1 MNRIGNWLTG
11 CSREQ
16 RARQVCRPKAE
27 CGLSAHVAGGRC
39 AQFPLV
45 PSLFATGM
53 HFALQYKPPVRSQAQ
68 PPELIGSC

>member
-39 AQFPLV
+39 GQFPLV
-45 PSLFATGM
+45 PLALRDRHAFCFAVQAARSVTGTATGTDRV
-53 HFALQYKPPVRSQAQ
+53 L
-68 PPELIGSC
+68 